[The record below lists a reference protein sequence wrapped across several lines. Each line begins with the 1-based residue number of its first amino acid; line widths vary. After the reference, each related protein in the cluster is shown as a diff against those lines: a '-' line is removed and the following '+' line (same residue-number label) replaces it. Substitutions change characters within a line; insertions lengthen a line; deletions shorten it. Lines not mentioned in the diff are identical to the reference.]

1 MWRLGRKL
9 YRAARGESDNRMAT
23 NGEEF
28 VQRCVAAGTAKDV
41 AGPVTV
47 LDVGANVGIWTQG
60 LFRHLS
66 VEQRESIRSYAFE
79 PIPETFERLQQNL
92 ADLGGAVPCTMQ
104 VAFSDSQGEA
114 EMVVMQKFGGTNSL
128 EFDASMASAAEEI
141 VRVRKTT
148 LATFCDEEKIDRV
161 ELMKIDTEGHDSFV
175 LKGAVDLFQEGR
187 IDVAQFEY
195 NHRWVYSRSYL
206 KDVFDLLEGLPYR
219 VARIRGDRLEL
230 FEDWHPEI
238 ERYFEANYLIV
249 RDAAIDWFPTLRGRF
264 DESNTYA

>member
-1 MWRLGRKL
+1 M
-9 YRAARGESDNRMAT
+9 
-23 NGEEF
+23 
-28 VQRCVAAGTAKDV
+28 
-41 AGPVTV
+41 
-47 LDVGANVGIWTQG
+47 
-60 LFRHLS
+60 
-66 VEQRESIRSYAFE
+66 
-79 PIPETFERLQQNL
+79 
-92 ADLGGAVPCTMQ
+92 
-104 VAFSDSQGEA
+104 
-114 EMVVMQKFGGTNSL
+114 
-128 EFDASMASAAEEI
+128 
-141 VRVRKTT
+141 
-148 LATFCDEEKIDRV
+148 
-161 ELMKIDTEGHDSFV
+161 

-264 DESNTYA
+264 DGSNTYA